1 MRTHKNKFGKNLKK
15 ILESMNMSQAEFA
28 NKSGLTEACIST
40 IISGKRDPQLS
51 TIVKILKTASIEFE
65 ELLYGVN
72 L

>member
-1 MRTHKNKFGKNLKK
+1 
-15 ILESMNMSQAEFA
+15 MNMSQAEFA

>member
-28 NKSGLTEACIST
+28 NRSGLTEACIST

-65 ELLYGVN
+65 ELLYGVK
-72 L
+72 